1 MIINN
6 LADIDGHTPASTFD
20 MTVWGIAAFVCLAL
34 TVGLVVV
41 AGHRDTEWQ
50 WRLGAALAAA
60 FTLWLYWN
68 ALWQP
73 LSGHNFWDVV
83 KLPGTFLGIT
93 VLGFVVSSLVALDYR
108 SSGKAVNA
116 HFATVAF
123 GLAFLVT
130 GAEIVRLMG

>member
-6 LADIDGHTPASTFD
+6 LADIDGPTPASTFD